1 MLQETREI
9 IMTTYSE
16 FMQQLFDMWQ
26 VKGAMTLSFASIASF
41 LGVES
46 SMITWLNVVIGL
58 DLIFGIIVAFKMRT
72 YHPLR
77 IEKTVRKVMAYY
89 SSIFMMAL
97 VCNYTYSIF
106 HTNWHIVEVYVLYL
120 LSIECLSIMRHG
132 EDLGLQYPP
141 VARIFINGFSH
152 KMEEKVEQLLD
163 VDDSRDKGGHDRDTN
178 RDTGRDIVGTRG
190 DTMGT
195 RGDKRGQD

>member
-163 VDDSRDKGGHDRDTN
+163 VDDSRDTG
-178 RDTGRDIVGTRG
+178 RDTGRDTV
-190 DTMGT
+190 GT